1 MQDFMRM
8 CREINPDMNGVVTVV
23 EIDDILRILYPN
35 ELDGKDLSEI
45 YEPFCSSQNKILIDY
60 KGFRDMVRTKM
71 RDIENSIA
79 ASSA

>member
-1 MQDFMRM
+1 MRM

-35 ELDGKDLSEI
+35 ELEGKDLSEL

-60 KGFRDMVRTKM
+60 KGFRDMMRTKM
-71 RDIENSIA
+71 KDTEITNA
-79 ASSA
+79 AAAAVSA